1 MWISVYLCD
10 AAEKL
15 ISLSGL
21 CNHQFLLE
29 TRLKRMHHV
38 PVYRV
43 QLYRSEI
50 SESNHRLIVQN
61 NVHFKSIV
69 CPVISGRTIV

>member
-1 MWISVYLCD
+1 MWINVYLCD

-21 CNHQFLLE
+21 CTHQFLLE

-38 PVYRV
+38 LVYRV

-50 SESNHRLIVQN
+50 SESNH
-61 NVHFKSIV
+61 
-69 CPVISGRTIV
+69 